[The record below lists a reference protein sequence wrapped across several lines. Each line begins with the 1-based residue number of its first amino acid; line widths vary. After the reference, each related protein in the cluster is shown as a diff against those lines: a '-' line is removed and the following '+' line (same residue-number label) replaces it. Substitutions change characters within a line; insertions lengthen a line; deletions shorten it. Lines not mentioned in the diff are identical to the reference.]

1 MRKWLKFAWSVFRPA
16 IVEGLICYGPPKG
29 SQVTFVRVDRWLA
42 DERPVTQADARQWL
56 ARRFLGAYGPAAARA
71 FCKWS
76 GVSVAEASATWTEIA
91 CELQDVAADGRVV
104 SVLARDVDPLRS
116 AALDTTGVRLLPS
129 FDPLLLAHAEK
140 DHLVERRH
148 YKRVYRN
155 QGWLSP
161 VVLVGGRIAGV
172 WSLRASARRLIAEV
186 DLFVRPSREVRRR
199 VEAEGDAIGRFLGTS
214 CEVAFI

>member
-1 MRKWLKFAWSVFRPA
+1 
-16 IVEGLICYGPPKG
+16 
-29 SQVTFVRVDRWLA
+29 
-42 DERPVTQADARQWL
+42 
-56 ARRFLGAYGPAAARA
+56 
-71 FCKWS
+71 
-76 GVSVAEASATWTEIA
+76 
-91 CELQDVAADGRVV
+91 
-104 SVLARDVDPLRS
+104 
-116 AALDTTGVRLLPS
+116 VRLLPS

-186 DLFVRPSREVRRR
+186 DLFARPSREVRRR
-199 VEAEGDAIGRFLGTS
+199 TEAEGDAIGRFLGAS
-214 CEVAFI
+214 CEVAFL